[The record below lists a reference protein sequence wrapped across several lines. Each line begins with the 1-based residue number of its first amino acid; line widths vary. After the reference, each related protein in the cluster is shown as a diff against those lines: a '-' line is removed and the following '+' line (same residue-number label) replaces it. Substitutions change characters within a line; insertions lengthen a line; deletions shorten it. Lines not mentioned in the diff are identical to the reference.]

1 MLKQVVNKIRKDE
14 ANSAVVPEESSLKGL
29 VQEEQEE
36 MSFKDLNHEKNDSIL
51 EEKSVELDPKQI
63 LQNLQIEP
71 KTNNSDY
78 WKAQDE
84 FDTQSET
91 S

>member
-1 MLKQVVNKIRKDE
+1 MLKQVVKKIRKDE

-29 VQEEQEE
+29 VKEEET
-36 MSFKDLNHEKNDSIL
+36 SFKDLNHEKNGSIL